1 MIPLIAFLIP
11 ITAHHTQSHLLTSL
25 VPRLNNKV
33 QQRLVVTANMALQDM
48 VLTAHYYSQLMAQHA
63 SLIYSFMLAAC

>member
-1 MIPLIAFLIP
+1 MIPLVAFLIP

-33 QQRLVVTANMALQDM
+33 QQRLVVTANMALQDNYGSHSP
-48 VLTAHYYSQLMAQHA
+48 LL
-63 SLIYSFMLAAC
+63 LAINGPAC